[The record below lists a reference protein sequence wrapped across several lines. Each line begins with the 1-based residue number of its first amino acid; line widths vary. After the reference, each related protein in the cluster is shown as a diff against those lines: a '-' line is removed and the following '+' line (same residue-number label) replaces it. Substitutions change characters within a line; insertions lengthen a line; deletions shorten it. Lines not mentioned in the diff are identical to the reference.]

1 MAARKADYNKIQ
13 DFELLF
19 KEKYGVL
26 QSYARNIIKDDE
38 EAKDIVGDCFE
49 YIWNHWEELDSKNLS
64 SFMFRFVRN
73 RCIDKTRHFEV
84 EEHYR
89 KAILQEALSYNENIG
104 DEVEDKM
111 KKVNRTIESMPPQ
124 MRKAFESCFLR
135 NKSYKE
141 AGEEMGVSIN
151 TIKSHIHKALL
162 LLRSNKY
169 SVLIAVLTLLSTLSM
184 ILFILHLHF

>member
-1 MAARKADYNKIQ
+1 MVAGKADYNKIQ

-104 DEVEDKM
+104 DDVEDKM
-111 KKVNRTIESMPPQ
+111 KKVNRTIEAMPHQ

-135 NKSYKE
+135 HKSYKE
-141 AGEEMGVSIN
+141 ASEEMGVSIN

>member
-1 MAARKADYNKIQ
+1 MVAGKADYNKIQ

-104 DEVEDKM
+104 DDVEDKM
-111 KKVNRTIESMPPQ
+111 KKVNRTIEAMPPQ

-135 NKSYKE
+135 HKSYKE
-141 AGEEMGVSIN
+141 ASEEMGVSIN

>member
-1 MAARKADYNKIQ
+1 MVAGKADYNKIQ

-124 MRKAFESCFLR
+124 MRKVFESCFLR
-135 NKSYKE
+135 HKSYKE
-141 AGEEMGVSIN
+141 ASEEMGVSIN

>member
-1 MAARKADYNKIQ
+1 MAAGKADYNKIQ

-49 YIWNHWEELDSKNLS
+49 YVWNHWDDLTPKNLS

-111 KKVNRTIESMPPQ
+111 KNVNRTIEAMPPQ